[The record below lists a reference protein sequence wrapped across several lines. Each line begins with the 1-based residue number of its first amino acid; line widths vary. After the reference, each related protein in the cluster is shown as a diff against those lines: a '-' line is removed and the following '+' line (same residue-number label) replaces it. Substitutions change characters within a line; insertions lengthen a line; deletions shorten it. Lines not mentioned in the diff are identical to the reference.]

1 MNIKEMRFSLGD
13 FALVTQKRVLKDYNV
28 SVGQFF
34 GLKEDSPIPC
44 GAVYELALINP
55 QSTKFVLVRD
65 LEKGGPVQNFKG
77 NAVGFRIGGLKMPKE
92 LTELLAKHFSEEDK
106 RLGVEFHSLATEN
119 SVMISHQ
126 LHHYNNERQ
135 MQPLYEK
142 KQKLI
147 AKSRKEYLEIFEK

>member
-55 QSTKFVLVRD
+55 QATKFVLVRD

-77 NAVGFRIGGLKMPKE
+77 NAVGFRIGGQKMPKE
-92 LTELLAKHFSEEDK
+92 LTELVAKHFSEEDK
-106 RLGVEFHSLATEN
+106 RLGVEFHSLQTEN

-142 KQKLI
+142 KQILV

>member
-13 FALVTQKRVLKDYNV
+13 FALVTQKRALKDYNV

-55 QSTKFVLVRD
+55 QATKFVLVRD

-77 NAVGFRIGGLKMPKE
+77 NAVGFRIDGQKMPKE

-106 RLGVEFHSLATEN
+106 RLGVEFHSLETEN

-142 KQKLI
+142 KQILV

>member
-55 QSTKFVLVRD
+55 QATKFVLVRD

-77 NAVGFRIGGLKMPKE
+77 NAVGFRIDGQKMPKE
-92 LTELLAKHFSEEDK
+92 LTELLAKHFSKEDK
-106 RLGVEFHSLATEN
+106 RLGVEFHSLETQNAL
-119 SVMISHQ
+119 MISHQ

-142 KQKLI
+142 KHKLV
-147 AKSRKEYLEIFEK
+147 AESRKEYLEIFEK